1 MKPFIAPEYQESLKI
16 IGKKYV
22 ILRYRI
28 SPEFST
34 FDGHSPIAEIY
45 RPGSICS
52 IGGPADSRTGT
63 LKVQV

>member
-34 FDGHSPIAEIY
+34 FDGHSPVAEIY

-52 IGGPADSRTGT
+52 IGRHT
-63 LKVQV
+63 LMHSHAVLEKH